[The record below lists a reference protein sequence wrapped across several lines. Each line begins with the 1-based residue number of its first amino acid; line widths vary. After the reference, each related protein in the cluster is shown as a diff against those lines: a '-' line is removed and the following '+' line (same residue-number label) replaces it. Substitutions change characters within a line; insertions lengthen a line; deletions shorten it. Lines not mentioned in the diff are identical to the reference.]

1 MFIFALMFDLMMI
14 FIAFILIMVA
24 SNALTDLFEPYAFRK
39 LNARKHVNIAR
50 IASHRKYYP
59 WLLVLLMLVFPLF
72 GVFSMPFWLNFIIS
86 MLIMIS
92 GVTIVSIFTDWFITR
107 NEGKNDDEPYNEDD
121 TDLSEMLF

>member
-14 FIAFILIMVA
+14 FVAFILIMVA
-24 SNALTDLFEPYAFRK
+24 SNALTDLLEPHAFRK
-39 LNARKHVNIAR
+39 LDARKHANIAR

-59 WLLVLLMLVFPLF
+59 WFLVLLMLVFPLF

-86 MLIMIS
+86 MLIMIA
-92 GVTIVSIFTDWFITR
+92 GVTIVSIFTDWFIAR
-107 NEGKNDDEPYNEDD
+107 DEENNDDEPYKEDD

>member
-1 MFIFALMFDLMMI
+1 MLIFALMFDLMMI
-14 FIAFILIMVA
+14 FVAFILIMVA
-24 SNALTDLFEPYAFRK
+24 SNVLTDLLEPHAFRK
-39 LNARKHVNIAR
+39 LDARKHANIAR

-59 WLLVLLMLVFPLF
+59 WFLVLLMLVFPLF

-86 MLIMIS
+86 MLIMIA

-107 NEGKNDDEPYNEDD
+107 NDGKNDDEPYKEDD

>member
-1 MFIFALMFDLMMI
+1 MLIFALMFDLMMI

-24 SNALTDLFEPYAFRK
+24 SNALTELLEPYAFRK
-39 LNARKHVNIAR
+39 LDVREHVNIAR
-50 IASHRKYYP
+50 IGSHRKYYP
-59 WLLVLLMLVFPLF
+59 WFFVLLMLVFPLL

-86 MLIMIS
+86 MLIMIA

-107 NEGKNDDEPYNEDD
+107 TEGKNDDEPYKEDD

>member
-24 SNALTDLFEPYAFRK
+24 STALIDLLEPHAFRK
-39 LNARKHVNIAR
+39 LDARKHANIAR

-59 WLLVLLMLVFPLF
+59 WFLVLLMLVFPLF

-86 MLIMIS
+86 MLIMIA
-92 GVTIVSIFTDWFITR
+92 GVTIVSIFTDWFIAR
-107 NEGKNDDEPYNEDD
+107 NEGKNDEPYKEDD